1 MKAITAAISC
11 LLLMLVLGGVQQIA
25 GASSITKDLASA
37 ELINS
42 VEINGIENVTMTM
55 YYPFYENG
63 TSTSRLG
70 LDPDE
75 TYVIMVLKVK
85 K

>member
-1 MKAITAAISC
+1 
-11 LLLMLVLGGVQQIA
+11 VQQLA
-25 GASSITKDLASA
+25 GASSITRDLASA

-42 VEINGIENVTMTM
+42 IELTGIANLSMTTW
-55 YYPFYENG
+55 YPFYENG
-63 TSTSRLG
+63 TATSKLG
-70 LDPDE
+70 LDPNE